1 MYEDA
6 LNEYRCVHNVFFKPV
21 FICGELVLVIRLGA
35 SVDKNKWPLIT
46 TFIILNTSVSCIVNL
61 CKRFPNKQKK
71 KDKLMYCSS
80 CIFEMSVTPGQEQL
94 VGHRSHQPWRAG
106 RRLGAAV
113 SPPPSEIY
121 IHSWPFCVSTAAPW
135 SQQAFWKHL
144 CSIFWKKRR
153 YLYIRISPPKGRAF
167 PKKTGKTILQVSL
180 EGNSSPSWRICAP
193 TDWPHVFLHASY
205 EKLVP

>member
-6 LNEYRCVHNVFFKPV
+6 LNEYRCFHNVLFKPV
-21 FICGELVLVIRLGA
+21 FICGELVLVIILGA

-46 TFIILNTSVSCIVNL
+46 MFIILNTSVSFIVNL
-61 CKRFPNKQKK
+61 CKRFPHKQTNKQRQTNV
-71 KDKLMYCSS
+71 CSS

-121 IHSWPFCVSTAAPW
+121 IHSWSFCISTATPW
-135 SQQAFWKHL
+135 SQQAFWKQL

-153 YLYIRISPPKGRAF
+153 YLYIKEVFVYKDESPKGKSF
-167 PKKTGKTILQVSL
+167 SWKEGKKHHAGFTGREFISIMENL
-180 EGNSSPSWRICAP
+180 C
-193 TDWPHVFLHASY
+193 SY
-205 EKLVP
+205 